1 MNKIYPTFYR
11 NNLCEEI
18 GVKTFKGKSVLEL
31 THVGKM
37 SSPNTTCNR
46 HILGDMSQNNVL
58 HK

>member
-1 MNKIYPTFYR
+1 MNKMYPIFYK

-31 THVGKM
+31 THVGKR
-37 SSPNTTCNR
+37 SSPETTYNH